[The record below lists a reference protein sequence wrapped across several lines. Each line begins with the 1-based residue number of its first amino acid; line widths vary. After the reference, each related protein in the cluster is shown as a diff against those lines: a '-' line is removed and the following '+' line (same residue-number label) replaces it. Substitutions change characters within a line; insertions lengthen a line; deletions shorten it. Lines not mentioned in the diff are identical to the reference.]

1 MRNVAGG
8 DASKIVVGFGM
19 ENMANY
25 SSIEQILTA
34 WRAIEKEFPTIR
46 GAFLWHHK
54 ADSDRGWA
62 FALQLAP
69 LVLDKAIPGQP
80 APSIPPPTPTQPPGP
95 VVKIDSASYP
105 LAGIDIAREL
115 NALVAYTDKE
125 ATTSTNPWGCEVT
138 VTGGKVI
145 QINDRQIGE
154 SATGTPIPTGSFVLS
169 GHGEARTWLLAN
181 AKVGAAVERI
191 TMTLRPGLPA
201 CS

>member
-1 MRNVAGG
+1 MGLRPATGPP
-8 DASKIVVGFGM
+8 
-19 ENMANY
+19 
-25 SSIEQILTA
+25 
-34 WRAIEKEFPTIR
+34 R
-46 GAFLWHHK
+46 
-54 ADSDRGWA
+54 
-62 FALQLAP
+62 
-69 LVLDKAIPGQP
+69 PGQGHSRAAGALDP
-80 APSIPPPTPTQPPGP
+80 AAYA
-95 VVKIDSASYP
+95 DSASYP